1 MQRNPSTLMTWW
13 ITTALALV
21 GCGGNLAG
29 PDYQAP
35 PLATLKGQI
44 TNAQGLSTTQPVR
57 AALVWRTA
65 AAQANGGFLLAQD
78 VAVSASFPS
87 SFSLA
92 LSALPPAAALEPRGA
107 SSVAQGVL
115 LVYADSNGNQTLDLP
130 TRTDQ
135 AWPDLILGAEESLTI
150 TYVEGPSVP
159 ADPVTSSPALPQGF
173 SQSRARSDREAQLS
187 AATAQCYAQFPIAD
201 RSNPNDPN
209 LSALSACIT
218 GVFAASTATVIADIG
233 ASIDIALAAAPALPS
248 VVCGDLIP
256 VGSIPPLSST
266 SSCLADGSLE
276 TRYAV
281 TAPAGSPLAMCA
293 TNLLPANVMVP
304 YVPGKQNWP
313 CPTQP

>member
-1 MQRNPSTLMTWW
+1 MQRIARQMTWW
-13 ITTALALV
+13 MTTALALA

-44 TNAQGLSTTQPVR
+44 TNAQGLTTTQSVR
-57 AALVWRTA
+57 AALVWRTPT
-65 AAQANGGFLLAQD
+65 AQATGGFLLAQD

-87 SFSLA
+87 SFTLA
-92 LSALPPAAALEPRGA
+92 LSALPPAAALESRGT

-115 LVYADSNGNQTLDLP
+115 LVYADGNNNQTLDLP

-150 TYVEGPSVP
+150 TYVEGPPVP

-173 SQSRARSDREAQLS
+173 SQSRARTDREAELS
-187 AATAQCYAQFPIAD
+187 AATANCYAQFPIAD

-209 LSALSACIT
+209 LQALNGCIS
-218 GVFAASTATVIADIG
+218 GVFSASTATVTADIG
-233 ASIDIALAAAPALPS
+233 TPIDIALASAPALPS
-248 VVCGDLIP
+248 VVCADLIP

-266 SSCLADGSLE
+266 SACSSDGSLE

-281 TAPAGSPLAMCA
+281 TATAGSPLAMCA
-293 TNLLPANVMVP
+293 TGLLPANVTVP